1 MSLSDR
7 DLIYN
12 HLARY
17 CFVVDRDD
25 ADAIADLFWEDA
37 ELEFGGRH
45 SGREAIRRCYD
56 EWIQTK
62 RNPVVGLRHMIYLPL
77 IELEGDEART
87 ETYVDADAH
96 TRRSGRTVLL
106 RSLYRDRLCR
116 RNGEW
121 RFQERHIVPMRSLY
135 DTPPQTTGSER

>member
-96 TRRSGRTVLL
+96 TRRSG
-106 RSLYRDRLCR
+106 
-116 RNGEW
+116 
-121 RFQERHIVPMRSLY
+121 Q
-135 DTPPQTTGSER
+135 PQVVATCGKHDQIKVSDGRGRCILAFEHK